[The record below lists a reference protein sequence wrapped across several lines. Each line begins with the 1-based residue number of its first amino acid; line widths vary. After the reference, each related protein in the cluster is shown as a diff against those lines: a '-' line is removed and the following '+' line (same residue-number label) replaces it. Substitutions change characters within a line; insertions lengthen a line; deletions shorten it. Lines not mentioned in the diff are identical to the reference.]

1 MHNREVS
8 PDNFFDE
15 NENSFNKQKL
25 QSDSKMEDAIMSEP
39 IGQML
44 EETPNIYNTNI

>member
-1 MHNREVS
+1 
-8 PDNFFDE
+8 
-15 NENSFNKQKL
+15 L

-44 EETPNIYNTNI
+44 EETPNIYNTNIQSKYKNPENFKQSFN